1 MQTTSR
7 AHLTA
12 ADVQS
17 LLDID
22 RSTVY
27 RMAAD
32 GRLPAVRVGRQWRF
46 PVEELERLYDLDP
59 RPGTRKI
66 DAEAAHHILEAVAP
80 SLRVMMVVTD
90 LHGLPITPIV
100 NPTAWMARHDQ
111 PETVLSGCLDEWREL
126 AADLDLMPRFVESV
140 FGFECARA
148 FVRSGPELVGMV
160 LAGGIA
166 PLQASDSEFVTLA
179 PPERAAVLDALPR
192 ISALISQFA
201 INHKRGTQ

>member
-1 MQTTSR
+1 MQTTTR

-46 PVEELERLYDLDP
+46 PAEEMERLYDLEPRHGSRTVDP
-59 RPGTRKI
+59 V
-66 DAEAAHHILEAVAP
+66 AACHILEAVAP
-80 SLRVMMVVTD
+80 ALRVMMVVTD
-90 LHGLPITPIV
+90 LQGLPITPIV
-100 NPTAWMARHDQ
+100 NPTVWMEEQTD
-111 PETVLSGCLDEWREL
+111 PDTVLTGCLDEWRLL
-126 AADLDLMPRFVESV
+126 ASDLDLMPRFVESV

-148 FVRSGPELVGMV
+148 FVRSGAELVGMV

-166 PLQASDSEFVTLA
+166 PPNSSNSRFVVLDG
-179 PPERAAVLDALPR
+179 PDRAAVLDALPR
-192 ISALISQFA
+192 VSALISQFA
-201 INHKRGTQ
+201 VNNKRSNP